1 MNMSP
6 LVVAVPVAVVFAALG
21 AMKILALPPMRVR
34 AAHLGFSVAAYR
46 AIGALEIAGAAGV
59 LIGVAAPV
67 IGGLAG
73 AGLLLLLA
81 GALVAHLRNGDSPRH
96 VVPAVVA
103 GLLVAAYLVVVL
115 SGVTP

>member
-1 MNMSP
+1 MSP
-6 LVVAVPVAVVFAALG
+6 LVIAVPVAVVFAALG

-34 AAHLGFSVAAYR
+34 ATHLGFSVTAYR
-46 AIGALEIAGAAGV
+46 AIGTLEIAGAAGV
-59 LIGVAAPV
+59 LLGIAAPV

-96 VVPAVVA
+96 AAPAVVA
-103 GLLVAAYLVVVL
+103 GLLVAAYLIVL
-115 SGVTP
+115 FGATP

>member
-1 MNMSP
+1 MTMSP

-21 AMKILALPPMRVR
+21 ALKILAVPPMQVR

-46 AIGALEIAGAAGV
+46 AIGTLEIAGAAGILV
-59 LIGVAAPV
+59 GVAAPV
-67 IGGLAG
+67 LGGVAG

-81 GALVAHLRNGDSPRH
+81 GALLAHLRNGDSPRH

-103 GLLVAAYLVVVL
+103 GLLVAAYLVVL
-115 SGVTP
+115 FGATP